1 MSPGGAGLR
10 PVEARP
16 PTPLRDLDVPPRA
29 VARRHEPQ
37 RRLGGEGGN
46 DQQARDGHSVVVK
59 DVGEGARVG
68 VDAGHNSTPGFHPR
82 PQRGD
87 ARARQH
93 RHSQH
98 RRAAAPAQIPRRPPC
113 RRSEQRPPPTNAA
126 AFSGPRCASGNTTAA
141 AAGRVPSVV
150 PARHAH
156 AAVAAAC
163 ATPDAEPNRVVM
175 EVKAAVAAV
184 RAKRRVKERES
195 GTCVPGSVDAV

>member
-1 MSPGGAGLR
+1 MPA
-10 PVEARP
+10 
-16 PTPLRDLDVPPRA
+16 PTPAPVTTA
-29 VARRHEPQ
+29 
-37 RRLGGEGGN
+37 
-46 DQQARDGHSVVVK
+46 
-59 DVGEGARVG
+59 
-68 VDAGHNSTPGFHPR
+68 TP
-82 PQRGD
+82 
-87 ARARQH
+87 
-93 RHSQH
+93 
-98 RRAAAPAQIPRRPPC
+98 AATTAT
-113 RRSEQRPPPTNAA
+113 PPTNAA

-195 GTCVPGSVDAV
+195 GMCVPGSVDAV